1 MSAIENE
8 PVTAGSQNMEWT
20 QKQIQAEKQN
30 FDMNKGFIYNNVTI
44 QDDED
49 RNCEIQQLWTK
60 SCLWIQKVAWSTMYK
75 DFTTLFN

>member
-49 RNCEIQQLWTK
+49 RNCEIQQL
-60 SCLWIQKVAWSTMYK
+60 
-75 DFTTLFN
+75 